1 MVTSD
6 YARDLRTWNHPDRQ
20 VQELQQSLLAGNLTE
35 LSPADCIDLYL
46 NNTIAL
52 HDVVVVASNVTMIDP
67 RQNTSSSASSLLF
80 ANWNMYGKKEWI
92 YGTVWPCLGSCPAGE
107 CTLFGRPWCQ
117 ARLMDSQ
124 SWTVAPWEYNH
135 TDSRF
140 SIGPANDTSSILR
153 MGVDRCYSAG
163 HQTWTDYCTV
173 RYSYSVMIMVCAL
186 NVIKVTC
193 IGYTWFLFRKGAKR
207 TDQTSLESM
216 EGDHSL
222 VTIGDAVASFL
233 KRADKYTQDMPLVS
247 KRDFAKGRWPDRGG
261 DDEVAKRYRELT
273 KAQRWGKAPTIRRWL
288 FTVLSGSAASGFVV
302 YIVVHAYIILQVY
315 QLPTNIKSL
324 FTGFGVPQPYA
335 LTIANQFTTLGQ
347 QTQFWFTIMVA
358 NLAQLGVSALYFLVS
373 GLIAVMAI
381 ADEWSHFIAERKT
394 LRLSSPHGIQRSSY
408 ILSLP
413 FKLSLP
419 LMGGSA
425 ILHWLISQS
434 IFVIATDAYAY
445 AGTQATES
453 LVPVP
458 DNDAYM
464 VGFSFVGGFLAM
476 IIGFS
481 VLIWTVLLG
490 IVNKLDGISI
500 GHTGKKLHMPLA
512 SSCSAAIS
520 AACHRPE
527 DDNAA
532 HLLPVI
538 WGRVPNTD
546 LWCFTSAKKV
556 EHTLREG

>member
-1 MVTSD
+1 
-6 YARDLRTWNHPDRQ
+6 
-20 VQELQQSLLAGNLTE
+20 
-35 LSPADCIDLYL
+35 
-46 NNTIAL
+46 
-52 HDVVVVASNVTMIDP
+52 MI
-67 RQNTSSSASSLLF
+67 
-80 ANWNMYGKKEWI
+80 I
-92 YGTVWPCLGSCPAGE
+92 
-107 CTLFGRPWCQ
+107 
-117 ARLMDSQ
+117 
-124 SWTVAPWEYNH
+124 
-135 TDSRF
+135 
-140 SIGPANDTSSILR
+140 
-153 MGVDRCYSAG
+153 
-163 HQTWTDYCTV
+163 
-173 RYSYSVMIMVCAL
+173 VCAL
-186 NVIKVTC
+186 NVIKLTC

-247 KRDFAKGRWPDRGG
+247 KRDFAKGRWPNCGG

-288 FTVLSGSAASGFVV
+288 FTVLSGSAAFGFVV

-347 QTQFWFTIMVA
+347 QTQFWFTIVVA
-358 NLAQLGVSALYFLVS
+358 NLAQLGVSAMYFLVS

-381 ADEWSHFIAERKT
+381 ADEWSHFIVERKT

-408 ILSLP
+408 MLLLP

-419 LMGGSA
+419 LMGGMS

-434 IFVIATDAYAY
+434 VFVIATDAYVY
-445 AGTQATES
+445 AGTQATET
-453 LVPVP
+453 LTAVTK
-458 DNDAYM
+458 NDAYM
-464 VGFSFVGGFLAM
+464 VGFSFPGGFLAM
-476 IIGFS
+476 IMGIGLL
-481 VLIWTVLLG
+481 VWTALLG
-490 IVNKLDGISI
+490 LVNKLDGKSI
-500 GHTGKKLHMPLA
+500 GHTGRKLHMPLA

-546 LWCFTSAKKV
+546 LWCFTSAKEV